1 MPSSCRTILTGAYF
15 LIVFDL
21 LRLFYTKIRLMA
33 QEQNYTVSYKIDVD
47 ATKGTTQVQD
57 FANAVKSLLTAK
69 NDLNPALN
77 NIKNMMMEIDRVFR
91 TKSGKKRDYKF
102 KVNIDTSK
110 TEEKLTRVKTLLS
123 EIRELSKGINVVVN
137 AGQPLDSKN
146 IKTKAKTLLDKK
158 LADERKAAIDKS
170 AADSVRTMMD
180 SQKSITKVVGK
191 INAAL
196 VSLEKGREVNIK
208 TDVAKQRL
216 QEILALMNRIKG
228 ASKMTLG
235 IGMGSPGKGTTPVAL
250 NYIKPPF
257 VYNPQRDYV
266 MPQAVS
272 DKLQER
278 LITGRALR
286 TQKAEFAR
294 ADEAAKLNMQRSL
307 IEAKGKEWDRQ
318 RIVRTNE
325 ANQRRAEA
333 EAAKA
338 IREKIRQQEQNAA
351 QAVMAV
357 RQQQRA
363 ATLGQTGKQ
372 RAAINRLQYVRTPSI
387 RNLPMMHMLNAYAMY
402 GMLRSEL
409 TQAVEYANIMTSAQS
424 ILRVADNDLT
434 TFENRF
440 EKMALYVRK
449 IGVETKFTAVEIG
462 GAVKYLAMAGMGIN
476 TINESIRPI
485 TNLALIGDN
494 DVSQIADL
502 ATNIMAGYD
511 IKSNSMGSVADILAS
526 TISRSNVNVIEMA
539 ESYKMAAGY
548 LRLSG
553 VDFTESA
560 AAVGLLGNMGV
571 KGTMAGTALRAMST
585 RFAKPTKES
594 QKTLDRL
601 GVKFTE
607 YRDIYG
613 KQVEK
618 LRPLADIFA
627 ELNAK
632 GATMGDMQAV
642 FGKIGGNAAM
652 MLVRNYDQLRT
663 LTTQNQASHGISSE
677 LAMVKQENTKGL
689 WDQVTSQF
697 SEAFMKGYE
706 VMEPV
711 IRSTLRDFLAKFNAA
726 DFARGLAS
734 IGQSILNIL
743 SLLGNVATW
752 FIRNFHWI
760 EPLLF
765 TGFVATRLFKLAG
778 ALTNVG
784 VALGYIGRQSVAGS
798 GLQMISSLAGLG
810 GGKLSFANKRSIV
823 TALSTAGVTG
833 KGAMTQALLSG
844 AGGVVGRTGLGLFA
858 TQVATG
864 NGLIGA
870 SASIGALGAG
880 AVAATAGIAGLIGA
894 LGWVV
899 YKTWKVKEAKDA
911 VLEEISANEKYRYPS
926 IEVLNT
932 SLSETYRKALDA
944 KKAVDEL
951 TAGKTIEESSGHK
964 IGAFTGNWWAAFLN
978 PFALA
983 GQAEYGGTSIDRY
996 SFADARQDDTRS
1008 AILTLARKDS
1018 QARVNSAYAAL
1029 GKARTDIEIGAFIQ
1043 NIQKSFGQ
1051 DTPKPDGTLWTQDKA
1066 GNITYKKG
1074 IGDLKDSDAH
1084 KLPHYAQY
1092 MNDTLVPQINLIATR
1107 YRQIMSSQ
1115 AAAQAAMVSGGFKF
1129 DLLTQKGFVL
1139 DKDGNWVRKT
1149 LDKNAT
1155 DKQREDALAGYQ
1167 EVHDQVVK
1175 FTASLRQTW
1184 GGSAEIAENIMKKA
1198 GFTRSLYSN
1207 EPDMADP
1214 QPFNANGITYNSG
1227 EPDDGMAGGNYSG
1240 TGKLSSAA
1248 PKQVIV
1254 NITNLLSV
1262 ETIKLLK
1269 SENGQSPEIQNLKE
1283 QMAQALIDVVH
1294 DFDASWNG

>member
-1 MPSSCRTILTGAYF
+1 
-15 LIVFDL
+15 
-21 LRLFYTKIRLMA
+21 MA
-33 QEQNYTVSYKIDVD
+33 QEQNYTVSYKIDVE
-47 ATKGTTQVQD
+47 ATQGTRQVQD
-57 FANAVKSLLTAK
+57 FANAVKSLLIAK
-69 NDLNPALN
+69 NDITPALT
-77 NIKNMMMEIDRVFR
+77 NIKNMMSEIDRVFR
-91 TKSGKKRDYKF
+91 TKSGKKRDYNF
-102 KVNIDTSK
+102 KVNIETSK

-123 EIRELSKGINVVVN
+123 EIGELSKGINLTIN
-137 AGQPLDSKN
+137 AGQPLDSKT
-146 IKTKAKTLLDKK
+146 IKAKAKTLLDKK
-158 LADERKAAIDKS
+158 LAEERKAAIDKS

-216 QEILALMNRIKG
+216 QEILALMNQIKG

-235 IGMGSPGKGTTPVAL
+235 IGMGSPGKGTTTVAP
-250 NYIKPPF
+250 NHIKPPF

-286 TQKAEFAR
+286 AQKSEFAR
-294 ADEAAKLNMQRSL
+294 ADEAAKLNMQRAL

-318 RIVRTNE
+318 RIARSNE
-325 ANQRRAEA
+325 TNQRRAEA

-338 IREKIRQQEQNAA
+338 IREKTRRQEQSAA
-351 QAVMAV
+351 QAVTAV

-363 ATLGQTGKQ
+363 ATLGQTNKQ

-387 RNLPMMHMLNAYAMY
+387 RNLPMMHMFNAYAMY
-402 GMLRSEL
+402 GMMRSQI
-409 TQAVEYANIMTSAQS
+409 TQAVEYSNIMTSAQS

-440 EKMALYVRK
+440 AKMALYVRK
-449 IGVETKFTAVEIG
+449 IGVETKFTAVEVA
-462 GAVKYLAMAGMGIN
+462 GAVKYLSMAGMGIE

-511 IKSNSMGSVADILAS
+511 IKSNSMNSVADILAS

-548 LRLSG
+548 MRLAG
-553 VDFTESA
+553 VEFSESSA
-560 AAVGLLGNMGV
+560 AIGILGNMGV
-571 KGTMAGTALRAMST
+571 KGTMAGTALRAMAT

-601 GVKFTE
+601 GMKFTE

-618 LRPLADIFA
+618 LRPLAEIFE

-632 GATMGDMQAV
+632 GATMGDMQAI

-652 MLVRNYDQLRT
+652 MFVRNYDQLRT
-663 LTTQNQASHGISSE
+663 LTTQNSGSHGISSE
-677 LAMVKQENTKGL
+677 LAKVKQDNTKGL
-689 WDQVTSQF
+689 WAQVTSQF
-697 SEAFMKGYE
+697 SESFMKGYDTL
-706 VMEPV
+706 EPV
-711 IRSTLRDFLAKFNAA
+711 IKTTLRDFLEKFKTAE
-726 DFARGLAS
+726 FSKGLAS

-752 FIRNFHWI
+752 FTRNFHWI
-760 EPLLF
+760 EPLFF

-784 VALGYIGRQSVAGS
+784 VALGYIGKQSVAGS
-798 GLQMISSLAGLG
+798 GLQMISSLVGLG

-823 TALSTAGVTG
+823 TALSAAGVTG
-833 KGAMTQALLSG
+833 KGAMTQALMSG
-844 AGGVVGRTGLGLFA
+844 AGGIAGRSGLGLFA

-880 AVAATAGIAGLIGA
+880 AVAATVGIAGLIGA
-894 LGWVV
+894 LGWVA

-911 VLEEISANEKYRYPS
+911 VLEEIVANEKYRYPS
-926 IEVLNT
+926 IDALNA
-932 SLSETYRKALDA
+932 SLSKTYQNALDA

-1092 MNDTLVPQINLIATR
+1092 MNGTVVPQINLIATR

-1115 AAAQAAMVSGGFKF
+1115 AAAQAAMASGGFKF
-1129 DLLTQKGFVL
+1129 DLLAQNGFVQ
-1139 DKDGNWVRKT
+1139 DKNGNWVQKT

-1155 DKQREDALAGYQ
+1155 DKQREDALADYQ
-1167 EVHDQVVK
+1167 EVHDKVVK

-1227 EPDDGMAGGNYSG
+1227 DPDDGMAGGNYSG

-1294 DFDASWNG
+1294 DIDASWNG

>member
-1 MPSSCRTILTGAYF
+1 
-15 LIVFDL
+15 
-21 LRLFYTKIRLMA
+21 MA
-33 QEQNYTVSYKIDVD
+33 QEQSYIVSYKIDVD

-57 FANAVKSLLTAK
+57 FANAVKSLMVAK
-69 NDLNPALN
+69 NDITPAVT
-77 NIKNMMMEIDRVFR
+77 NIKKMMSDIDAVFR
-91 TKSGKKRDYKF
+91 TKGGKKRDFSYKMQ
-102 KVNIDTSK
+102 IDTAKS
-110 TEEKLTRVKTLLS
+110 EEKLGRVKTLLT
-123 EIRELSKGINVVVN
+123 EIRELSKGINLTIN
-137 AGQPLDSKN
+137 AGQPLDSKTMKA
-146 IKTKAKTLLDKK
+146 KTKALLDKK
-158 LADERKAAIDKS
+158 LVDSRNAEIEKS
-170 AADSVRTMMD
+170 AASSVKAMME

-216 QEILALMNRIKG
+216 MEILSLMNQIKG

-235 IGMGSPGKGTTPVAL
+235 VGMGSPGKGATIVAP
-250 NYIKPPF
+250 NHIKPPF
-257 VYNPQRDYV
+257 IYNPQRDYIL
-266 MPQAVS
+266 PQAVS

-286 TQKAEFAR
+286 TQRAEFAR
-294 ADEAAKLNMQRSL
+294 ADETAKLNMQRAL

-318 RIVRTNE
+318 RSIRTNE

-338 IREKIRQQEQNAA
+338 IREKSRQQQQNAA
-351 QAVMAV
+351 QAVTAV

-363 ATLGQTGKQ
+363 AMLGQTNKQ

-402 GMLRSEL
+402 GMMRNQITE
-409 TQAVEYANIMTSAQS
+409 AVEYNNIMTSAQS

-440 EKMALYVRK
+440 AKMALYVRK
-449 IGVETKFTAVEIG
+449 IGVETKFTAVEVG
-462 GAVKYLAMAGMGIN
+462 GAVKYLSMAGMGIE

-511 IKSNSMGSVADILAS
+511 IKSNSMNSVADILAS

-548 LRLSG
+548 MRLAG
-553 VDFTESA
+553 VEFSESSA
-560 AAVGLLGNMGV
+560 AIGILGNMGV
-571 KGTMAGTALRAMST
+571 KGTMAGTALRAMAT

-618 LRPLADIFA
+618 LRPLADIFQ

-632 GATMGDMQAV
+632 GATMGDMQAI

-652 MLVRNYDQLRT
+652 MFVRNYDQLRT
-663 LTTQNQASHGISSE
+663 LSTQNSGSHGISSE
-677 LAMVKQENTKGL
+677 LAKVKQDNTKGL
-689 WDQVTSQF
+689 WAQVTSQF
-697 SEAFMKGYE
+697 SESFMKGYDIL
-706 VMEPV
+706 EPV
-711 IRSTLRDFLAKFNAA
+711 IKTTLRDFLEKFKTAE
-726 DFARGLAS
+726 FSKGLAS
-734 IGQSILNIL
+734 IGQSLLNIL

-752 FIRNFHWI
+752 FTRNFHWI
-760 EPLLF
+760 EPLIF
-765 TGFVATRLFKLAG
+765 TGFVGTRLFKLAG

-784 VALGYIGRQSVAGS
+784 VALGFLGKQSIAGS
-798 GLQMISSLAGLG
+798 GLQAISSLAGLG
-810 GGKLSFANKRSIV
+810 AGKLTFANKRALV
-823 TALSTAGVTG
+823 TALSAAGVTG
-833 KGAMTQALLSG
+833 KGAMAQALMSG
-844 AGGVVGRTGLGLFA
+844 AGGIVGRSGLGLFA

-880 AVAATAGIAGLIGA
+880 AVAATAGIAGLVGA
-894 LGWVV
+894 LGWVA

-911 VLEEISANEKYRYPS
+911 VLEEIVANEKYRYPS
-926 IEVLNT
+926 IEALNK
-932 SLSETYRKALDA
+932 SLFETYKNAVDA

-964 IGAFTGNWWAAFLN
+964 IGAFTGNWWAALLN

-983 GQAEYGGTSIDRY
+983 GQAEYGGASIGRY
-996 SFADARQDDTRS
+996 TFADARQDDTRN
-1008 AILTLARKDS
+1008 AIQTLARKDS
-1018 QARVNSAYAAL
+1018 QARINSAYAAL

-1051 DTPKPDGTLWTQDKA
+1051 KPPKPDDNLWTRDKV
-1066 GNITYKKG
+1066 GNIAYEKG
-1074 IGDLKDSDAH
+1074 VGDLKDSDAH
-1084 KLPHYAQY
+1084 KLPHYVQY
-1092 MNDTLVPQINLIATR
+1092 MNGTVVPQINLIATR

-1115 AAAQAAMVSGGFKF
+1115 AAAQKAMTSGGFNF
-1129 DLLTQKGFVL
+1129 DLLAQKGFIQ
-1139 DKDGNWVRKT
+1139 DKNGNWVQPP
-1149 LDKNAT
+1149 LGKNAT

-1167 EVHDQVVK
+1167 EVHDKAVK

-1227 EPDDGMAGGNYSG
+1227 GPDDGLAGGNYSG

-1269 SENGQSPEIQNLKE
+1269 SENGQAPEIQNLKE

>member
-1 MPSSCRTILTGAYF
+1 
-15 LIVFDL
+15 
-21 LRLFYTKIRLMA
+21 MA
-33 QEQNYTVSYKIDVD
+33 QEQNYIVGYKIEVD

-57 FANAVKSLLTAK
+57 FANAVKSLMLAK
-69 NDLNPALN
+69 NDIIPAVT
-77 NIKNMMMEIDRVFR
+77 NIKKMMSDIDAVFR
-91 TKSGKKRDYKF
+91 TKSGKKRDFSYKMQ
-102 KVNIDTSK
+102 IDTAKS
-110 TEEKLTRVKTLLS
+110 EEKLGRVKTLLT
-123 EIRELSKGINVVVN
+123 EIRELSKGINLTIN
-137 AGQPLDSKN
+137 AGQPLDSKTMKA
-146 IKTKAKTLLDKK
+146 KTKALLDKK
-158 LADERKAAIDKS
+158 LADSRNAEIEKS
-170 AADSVRTMMD
+170 AASSVKAMMD
-180 SQKSITKVVGK
+180 SQKNITKVVGK

-196 VSLEKGREVNIK
+196 ISLEKGREVNIK

-216 QEILALMNRIKG
+216 LEILSLMNQIKG

-235 IGMGSPGKGTTPVAL
+235 VGMGSPGKGVAVVAP
-250 NYIKPPF
+250 NHIKPPF

-266 MPQAVS
+266 LPQAVS

-286 TQKAEFAR
+286 TQRAEFAR
-294 ADEAAKLNMQRSL
+294 ADETAKLNMQRAL

-318 RIVRTNE
+318 RNIRASE
-325 ANQRRAEA
+325 ANQHRAEA

-338 IREKIRQQEQNAA
+338 IRERARQQQQNAA
-351 QAVMAV
+351 QAVTAV

-363 ATLGQTGKQ
+363 TMLGQTNKQ

-402 GMLRSEL
+402 GMMRSQI
-409 TQAVEYANIMTSAQS
+409 TQAVEYSNIMTSAQS

-440 EKMALYVRK
+440 SKMALYVRK
-449 IGVETKFTAVEIG
+449 IGVETKFTAVEVA
-462 GAVKYLAMAGMGIN
+462 GAVKYLSMAGMGIE

-511 IKSNSMGSVADILAS
+511 IKSNSMNSVADILAS

-548 LRLSG
+548 MRLAG
-553 VDFTESA
+553 VEFSESSA
-560 AAVGLLGNMGV
+560 AIGILGNMGV
-571 KGTMAGTALRAMST
+571 KGTMAGTALRAMAT

-618 LRPLADIFA
+618 LRPLTDIFQ

-632 GATMGDMQAV
+632 GATMGDMQAI

-652 MLVRNYDQLRT
+652 MFVRNYDQLRT
-663 LTTQNQASHGISSE
+663 LSTQNSGSHGISSE
-677 LAMVKQENTKGL
+677 LAKVKQDNTKGL
-689 WDQVTSQF
+689 WAQVTSQF
-697 SEAFMKGYE
+697 SESFMKGYDIL
-706 VMEPV
+706 EPV
-711 IRSTLRDFLAKFNAA
+711 IKTTLRDFLEKFKTAE
-726 DFARGLAS
+726 FSKGLAS
-734 IGQSILNIL
+734 IGQTLLNIL
-743 SLLGNVATW
+743 SLLGSVATW
-752 FIRNFHWI
+752 FTRNFHWI

-784 VALGYIGRQSVAGS
+784 VALGFLGKQSIAGS
-798 GLQMISSLAGLG
+798 GLQAISSLVGLG
-810 GGKLSFANKRSIV
+810 GGKLTFGNKRALI
-823 TALSTAGVTG
+823 TALSAAGVTG
-833 KGAMTQALLSG
+833 KGAMTQALMSS
-844 AGGVVGRTGLGLFA
+844 AGGVIGRSGLGLFA

-880 AVAATAGIAGLIGA
+880 AIAATAGIAGLIGA
-894 LGWVV
+894 LGWVA

-911 VLEEISANEKYRYPS
+911 VLEEIIANEKYRYPS
-926 IEVLNT
+926 IDALNA
-932 SLSETYRKALDA
+932 SLSETYKNAVDA

-951 TAGKTIEESSGHK
+951 TAGKTIEESSGQT
-964 IGAFTGNWWAAFLN
+964 IGAFTGNWWAALLN
-978 PFALA
+978 PFAMA
-983 GQAEYGGTSIDRY
+983 GQAEYGGTAIDRY
-996 SFADARQDDTRS
+996 TFADARQDDTRS
-1008 AILTLARKDS
+1008 AIQTLARKDS
-1018 QARVNSAYAAL
+1018 QARINSAYAAL

-1051 DTPKPDGTLWTQDKA
+1051 DAPKPDDALWTRDKA
-1066 GNITYKKG
+1066 GNIIYKKG

-1092 MNDTLVPQINLIATR
+1092 MNGTVVPQINLIAKR

-1115 AAAQAAMVSGGFKF
+1115 STAQAAMTAGGFDF
-1129 DLLTQKGFVL
+1129 DLLSKSGFVL
-1139 DKDGNWVRKT
+1139 GKDGNWAQT
-1149 LDKNAT
+1149 PLGKNAT
-1155 DKQREDALAGYQ
+1155 DQQREDALADYQ
-1167 EVHDQVVK
+1167 DVHDKVVK

-1227 EPDDGMAGGNYSG
+1227 DPDDGLAGGNYSG

-1269 SENGQSPEIQNLKE
+1269 SENGQTPEIQNLKE

>member
-1 MPSSCRTILTGAYF
+1 MS
-15 LIVFDL
+15 
-21 LRLFYTKIRLMA
+21 
-33 QEQNYTVSYKIDVD
+33 QEQNYTVSYTINVE
-47 ATKGTTQVQD
+47 ATKGTQQVQA
-57 FANAVKSLLTAK
+57 FADSIGKLVQAKASLSPAVE
-69 NDLNPALN
+69 
-77 NIKNMMMEIDRVFR
+77 NIKKMMDDIDKAFR
-91 TKSGKKRDYKF
+91 TKSGKKRDYSYKM
-102 KVNIDTSK
+102 NIDTSK
-110 TEEKLTRVKTLLS
+110 TEEKLTRVKTLLT
-123 EIRELSKGINVVVN
+123 EISTLSKGINLVIN
-137 AGQPLDSKN
+137 AGQSLDSKT
-146 IKTKAKTLLDKK
+146 IKSQTKALLNKK
-158 LADERKAAIDKS
+158 LTDERNASIEKS
-170 AADSVRTMMD
+170 AASSVKNMMD
-180 SQKSITKVVGK
+180 TQKRITKAIGK

-196 VSLEKGREVNIK
+196 ATLERGREINIQ
-208 TDVAKQRL
+208 TDVAKRRL
-216 QEILALMNRIKG
+216 QEILALMSQIKG

-235 IGMGSPGKGTTPVAL
+235 MGMGSPGKGGAVP
-250 NYIKPPF
+250 NHIKPPF

-266 MPQAVS
+266 LPQAVS
-272 DKLQER
+272 DKLQQR
-278 LITGRALR
+278 LITNRALAK
-286 TQKAEFAR
+286 QKAEFAR
-294 ADEAAKLNMQRSL
+294 GEDAAKVAMQRSMAD
-307 IEAKGKEWDRQ
+307 IRRQEWDRQ
-318 RIVRTNE
+318 RTVR
-325 ANQRRAEA
+325 ANDAAQKKAAA
-333 EAAKA
+333 EAARA
-338 IREKIRQQEQNAA
+338 ARERTRTEQRNAA
-351 QAVMAV
+351 QAVSAV

-363 ATLGQTGKQ
+363 VVTGQTNKQ

-402 GMLRSEL
+402 GFMKSQL
-409 TQAVEYANIMTSAQS
+409 TQAVEYSNIMTSAQS

-440 EKMALYVRK
+440 TKMALYVRK
-449 IGVETKFTAVEIG
+449 IGVETKFTAVEVA
-462 GAVKYLAMAGMGIN
+462 GAVKYLSMAGMGIE

-511 IKSNSMGSVADILAS
+511 IKSSSMNSVADILAS

-548 LRLSG
+548 MRLAG
-553 VDFTESA
+553 VEFSESSA
-560 AAVGLLGNMGV
+560 AIGILGNMGV
-571 KGTMAGTALRAMST
+571 KGTMAGTALRAMAT

-601 GVKFTE
+601 GIKFTE

-618 LRPLADIFA
+618 LRPLADIFS

-632 GATMGDMQAV
+632 GATMGDMQAI

-652 MLVRNYDQLRT
+652 MFVRNYDQLRT
-663 LTTQNQASHGISSE
+663 LTTQNSGSHGISSE
-677 LAMVKQENTKGL
+677 LAQVKQDNTKGL
-689 WDQVTSQF
+689 WAQVTSQL
-697 SEAFMKGYE
+697 SESFMSGYD
-706 VMEPV
+706 VLEPV
-711 IRSTLRDFLAKFNAA
+711 IKSTLRDFLSKFKAEE
-726 DFARGLAS
+726 FSRGLAS

-743 SLLGNVATW
+743 SLLGSVAAW
-752 FIRNFHWI
+752 FTRNFNWI

-765 TGFVATRLFKLAG
+765 TGFAATKLFKLAG
-778 ALTNVG
+778 ALTNIG
-784 VALGYIGRQSVAGS
+784 VALGFIGKQSAVGG
-798 GLQMISSLAGLG
+798 GLQAISSLVGLG
-810 GGKLSFANKRSIV
+810 GGKLSFGNKRAIV
-823 TALSTAGVTG
+823 TALSAAGVSG
-833 KGAMTQALLSG
+833 KGAMAQALMSG
-844 AGGVVGRTGLGLFA
+844 AGGIAARSGLGLFS

-870 SASIGALGAG
+870 GASIGALGAG
-880 AVAATAGIAGLIGA
+880 AVAATAGIAGLVGA
-894 LGWVV
+894 LGWVA

-911 VLEEISANEKYRYPS
+911 VLEEIVANEKYRYPS
-926 IEVLNT
+926 IDALNT

-983 GQAEYGGTSIDRY
+983 GQAEYGGTSIERY
-996 SFADARQDDTRS
+996 TYADARQDDTRS

-1043 NIQKSFGQ
+1043 NIQKTFGQ
-1051 DTPKPDGTLWTQDKA
+1051 DAPKPDDKLWSVDKA
-1066 GNITYKKG
+1066 GNIIYKKG
-1074 IGDLKDSDAH
+1074 IGDLNESDAH

-1092 MNDTLVPQINLIATR
+1092 MNTEIVPKIRMVADR

-1115 AAAQAAMVSGGFKF
+1115 ASAQAAMAEGGFNF
-1129 DLLTQKGFVL
+1129 GLLSQKGFVQ
-1139 DKDGNWVRKT
+1139 DKDGNWVQNP
-1149 LDKNAT
+1149 LGKNAT

-1167 EVHDQVVK
+1167 EVHDKVVK

-1207 EPDMADP
+1207 EPDLADP
-1214 QPFNANGITYNSG
+1214 QPFNANGISFNSG
-1227 EPDDGMAGGNYSG
+1227 DPDDGMAGGNYSG

-1262 ETIKLLK
+1262 ETIKLMK
-1269 SENGQSPEIQNLKE
+1269 SGEGQSPEIQNLKE

>member
-1 MPSSCRTILTGAYF
+1 
-15 LIVFDL
+15 
-21 LRLFYTKIRLMA
+21 MA
-33 QEQNYTVSYKIDVD
+33 QEQNYTVSYKIDVE
-47 ATKGTTQVQD
+47 ATQGTRQVQD
-57 FANAVKSLLTAK
+57 FANAVKSLLIAK
-69 NDLNPALN
+69 NDITPALT
-77 NIKNMMMEIDRVFR
+77 NIKNMMSEIDRVFR
-91 TKSGKKRDYKF
+91 TKSGKKRDYNF
-102 KVNIDTSK
+102 KVNIETSK

-123 EIRELSKGINVVVN
+123 EIGELSKGINLTIN
-137 AGQPLDSKN
+137 AGQPLDSKT
-146 IKTKAKTLLDKK
+146 IKAKAKTLLDKK
-158 LADERKAAIDKS
+158 LAEERKAAIDKS

-216 QEILALMNRIKG
+216 QEILALMNQIKG

-235 IGMGSPGKGTTPVAL
+235 IGMGSPGKGTTTVAP
-250 NYIKPPF
+250 NHIKPPF

-286 TQKAEFAR
+286 AQKSEFAR
-294 ADEAAKLNMQRSL
+294 ADEAAKLNMQRAL

-318 RIVRTNE
+318 RIARSNE
-325 ANQRRAEA
+325 TNQRRAEA

-338 IREKIRQQEQNAA
+338 IREKTRRQEQSAA
-351 QAVMAV
+351 QAVTAV

-363 ATLGQTGKQ
+363 ATLGQTNKQ

-387 RNLPMMHMLNAYAMY
+387 RNLPMMHMFNAYAMY
-402 GMLRSEL
+402 GMMRSQI
-409 TQAVEYANIMTSAQS
+409 TQAVEYSNIMTSAQS

-440 EKMALYVRK
+440 AKMALYVRK
-449 IGVETKFTAVEIG
+449 IGVETKFTAVEVA
-462 GAVKYLAMAGMGIN
+462 GAVKYLSMAGMGIE

-511 IKSNSMGSVADILAS
+511 IKSNSMNSVADILAS

-548 LRLSG
+548 MRLAG
-553 VDFTESA
+553 VEFSESSA
-560 AAVGLLGNMGV
+560 AIGILGNMGV
-571 KGTMAGTALRAMST
+571 KGTMAGTALRAMAT

-601 GVKFTE
+601 GMKFTE

-618 LRPLADIFA
+618 LRPLAEIFE

-632 GATMGDMQAV
+632 GATMGDMQAI

-652 MLVRNYDQLRT
+652 MFVRNYDQLRT
-663 LTTQNQASHGISSE
+663 LTTQNSGSHGISSE
-677 LAMVKQENTKGL
+677 LAKVKQDNTKGL
-689 WDQVTSQF
+689 WAQVTSQF
-697 SEAFMKGYE
+697 SESFMKGYDTL
-706 VMEPV
+706 EPV
-711 IRSTLRDFLAKFNAA
+711 IKTTLRDFLEKFKTAE
-726 DFARGLAS
+726 FSKGLAS

-752 FIRNFHWI
+752 FTRNFHWI
-760 EPLLF
+760 EPLFF

-784 VALGYIGRQSVAGS
+784 VALGYIGKQSVAGS
-798 GLQMISSLAGLG
+798 GLQMISSLVGLG

-823 TALSTAGVTG
+823 TALSAAGVTG
-833 KGAMTQALLSG
+833 KGAMTQ
-844 AGGVVGRTGLGLFA
+844 
-858 TQVATG
+858 
-864 NGLIGA
+864 GLIGA

-880 AVAATAGIAGLIGA
+880 AVAATVGIAGLIGA
-894 LGWVV
+894 LGWVA

-911 VLEEISANEKYRYPS
+911 VLEEIVANEKYRYPS
-926 IEVLNT
+926 IDALNA
-932 SLSETYRKALDA
+932 SLSKTYQNALDA

-1092 MNDTLVPQINLIATR
+1092 MNGTVVPQINLIATR

-1115 AAAQAAMVSGGFKF
+1115 AAAQAAMASGGFKF
-1129 DLLTQKGFVL
+1129 DLLAQNGFVQ
-1139 DKDGNWVRKT
+1139 DKNGNWVQKT

-1155 DKQREDALAGYQ
+1155 DKQREDALADYQ
-1167 EVHDQVVK
+1167 EVHDKVVK

-1227 EPDDGMAGGNYSG
+1227 DPDDGMAGGNYSG

>member
-1 MPSSCRTILTGAYF
+1 
-15 LIVFDL
+15 
-21 LRLFYTKIRLMA
+21 MA

-77 NIKNMMMEIDRVFR
+77 NIKNMMSEIDRVFR
-91 TKSGKKRDYKF
+91 TKSGKKRDYNF

-137 AGQPLDSKN
+137 AGQPLDSKS

-216 QEILALMNRIKG
+216 QEILALMNQIKG

-235 IGMGSPGKGTTPVAL
+235 IGMGSPGKGTTPVAP
-250 NYIKPPF
+250 NHIKPPF

-294 ADEAAKLNMQRSL
+294 ADEVAKLNMQRAL

-325 ANQRRAEA
+325 TNQRRAEA

-338 IREKIRQQEQNAA
+338 IREKTRQQEQNAA
-351 QAVMAV
+351 QAVSAV

-363 ATLGQTGKQ
+363 ATLGQTNKQ

-387 RNLPMMHMLNAYAMY
+387 RNLPMMHMFNAYAMY
-402 GMLRSEL
+402 GMMRSQI

-424 ILRVADNDLT
+424 ILRVADNDLS

-548 LRLSG
+548 LRMSG
-553 VDFTESA
+553 IDFTESA
-560 AAVGLLGNMGV
+560 AAVGILSNMGV

-618 LRPLADIFA
+618 LRPLADIFE

-632 GATMGDMQAV
+632 GATMGDMQAI

-652 MLVRNYDQLRT
+652 MFVRNYDQLRT
-663 LTTQNQASHGISSE
+663 LTIQNQASHGISSE

-697 SEAFMKGYE
+697 SEAFMKGYD

-734 IGQSILNIL
+734 IGQSMLNIL

-752 FIRNFHWI
+752 FTRNFHWI

-784 VALGYIGRQSVAGS
+784 VALGYIGKQSVAGS
-798 GLQMISSLAGLG
+798 GLQMISSLVGLG
-810 GGKLSFANKRSIV
+810 VGKLSFANKRSIV
-823 TALSTAGVTG
+823 TALSAAGVTG
-833 KGAMTQALLSG
+833 KGAMTQALMSG
-844 AGGVVGRTGLGLFA
+844 AGGIVGRSGLGLFA

-894 LGWVV
+894 LGWVA

-911 VLEEISANEKYRYPS
+911 VLEEIVANEKYRYPS
-926 IEVLNT
+926 IDALNT

-1043 NIQKSFGQ
+1043 NIQESFGQ
-1051 DTPKPDGTLWTQDKA
+1051 DTPKSDGTLWTQDKA

-1092 MNDTLVPQINLIATR
+1092 MNGTVVPQINLMATR

-1115 AAAQAAMVSGGFKF
+1115 AAAQAAMTSGGFNF
-1129 DLLTQKGFVL
+1129 DLLSQKGFIQ
-1139 DKDGNWVRKT
+1139 DKDGNWVQKP
-1149 LDKNAT
+1149 LGKNAT

-1167 EVHDQVVK
+1167 EVHDKVVK

-1227 EPDDGMAGGNYSG
+1227 DPDDGMAGGNYSG

>member
-1 MPSSCRTILTGAYF
+1 
-15 LIVFDL
+15 
-21 LRLFYTKIRLMA
+21 MA
-33 QEQNYTVSYKIDVD
+33 QEQSYIVSYKIDVD

-57 FANAVKSLLTAK
+57 FANAVKSLMVAK
-69 NDLNPALN
+69 NDITPAVT
-77 NIKNMMMEIDRVFR
+77 NIKKMMSDIDAVFR
-91 TKSGKKRDYKF
+91 TKSGKKRDFSYKMQ
-102 KVNIDTSK
+102 IDTAKS
-110 TEEKLTRVKTLLS
+110 EEKLGRVKTLLS
-123 EIRELSKGINVVVN
+123 EIRELSKGINLTIN
-137 AGQPLDSKN
+137 AGQSLDSKTMKA
-146 IKTKAKTLLDKK
+146 KTKALLDKK
-158 LADERKAAIDKS
+158 LVDSRNAEIEKS
-170 AADSVRTMMD
+170 AASSVKAMME

-196 VSLEKGREVNIK
+196 ISLEKGREVNIK

-216 QEILALMNRIKG
+216 MEILSLMNQIKG

-235 IGMGSPGKGTTPVAL
+235 IGMGSPGKGAAIVAP
-250 NYIKPPF
+250 NHIKPPF

-266 MPQAVS
+266 LPQAVS

-286 TQKAEFAR
+286 TQRAEFAR
-294 ADEAAKLNMQRSL
+294 ADETAKLNMQRAL

-318 RIVRTNE
+318 RNIRTSE
-325 ANQRRAEA
+325 ANQRRAEV
-333 EAAKA
+333 EAAKV
-338 IREKIRQQEQNAA
+338 IRERARQQQQNAA
-351 QAVMAV
+351 QVVTAV

-363 ATLGQTGKQ
+363 AMLGQTNKQ

-402 GMLRSEL
+402 GMMRSQI
-409 TQAVEYANIMTSAQS
+409 TQAVEYSNIMTSAQS

-440 EKMALYVRK
+440 SKMALYVRK
-449 IGVETKFTAVEIG
+449 IGVETKFTAVEVA
-462 GAVKYLAMAGMGIN
+462 GAVKYLSMAGMGIG

-511 IKSNSMGSVADILAS
+511 IKSNSMNSVADILAS

-548 LRLSG
+548 MRLAG
-553 VDFTESA
+553 VEFSESSA
-560 AAVGLLGNMGV
+560 AIGILGNMGV
-571 KGTMAGTALRAMST
+571 KGTMAGTALRAMAT

-618 LRPLADIFA
+618 LRPLADIFQ

-632 GATMGDMQAV
+632 GATMGDMQAI

-652 MLVRNYDQLRT
+652 MFVRNYNQLRT
-663 LTTQNQASHGISSE
+663 LSTQNSGSHGISSE
-677 LAMVKQENTKGL
+677 LAKVKQDNTKGL
-689 WDQVTSQF
+689 WAQVTSQF
-697 SEAFMKGYE
+697 SESFMKGYDIL
-706 VMEPV
+706 EPV
-711 IRSTLRDFLAKFNAA
+711 IKTTLRDFLEKFKTAE
-726 DFARGLAS
+726 FSKGLAS
-734 IGQSILNIL
+734 IGQSLLNIL
-743 SLLGNVATW
+743 SLLGSVATW
-752 FIRNFHWI
+752 FTRNFHWI

-778 ALTNVG
+778 ALSNVG
-784 VALGYIGRQSVAGS
+784 VALGFLGKQSIAGS
-798 GLQMISSLAGLG
+798 GLQAISSLVGLG
-810 GGKLSFANKRSIV
+810 GGKLTFGNKRALV
-823 TALSTAGVTG
+823 TALSAAGVTG
-833 KGAMTQALLSG
+833 KGAMSQALMSG
-844 AGGVVGRTGLGLFA
+844 AGGIVGRSGLGLFA

-880 AVAATAGIAGLIGA
+880 AVAATAGITGLIGA
-894 LGWVV
+894 LGWVA

-911 VLEEISANEKYRYPS
+911 VLEEIIANEKYRYPS
-926 IEVLNT
+926 IDALNT
-932 SLSETYRKALDA
+932 SLSETYKNAVDA

-978 PFALA
+978 PFAMA
-983 GQAEYGGTSIDRY
+983 GQAEYGGTSISNY
-996 SFADARQDDTRS
+996 TFADARQDDTRS
-1008 AILTLARKDS
+1008 AIETLARKDS
-1018 QARVNSAYAAL
+1018 QARINSAYAAL

-1043 NIQKSFGQ
+1043 NIQKSFGHNA
-1051 DTPKPDGTLWTQDKA
+1051 PKPDNALWTQDKA
-1066 GNITYKKG
+1066 GNIIYKKG

-1092 MNDTLVPQINLIATR
+1092 MNGTVVPQINLIAKR

-1115 AAAQAAMVSGGFKF
+1115 AAAQTAMTAGGFNF

-1139 DKDGNWVRKT
+1139 DKNGNWVQKP
-1149 LDKNAT
+1149 LGKNAT

-1167 EVHDQVVK
+1167 EVHDKVVK

-1207 EPDMADP
+1207 EPDMADT
-1214 QPFNANGITYNSG
+1214 QPFNANGITYSSG
-1227 EPDDGMAGGNYSG
+1227 SPDDGMAGGNYSG

-1269 SENGQSPEIQNLKE
+1269 SENGQTPEIQNLKE

>member
-1 MPSSCRTILTGAYF
+1 
-15 LIVFDL
+15 
-21 LRLFYTKIRLMA
+21 MA

-57 FANAVKSLLTAK
+57 FANAVKSLLLAK
-69 NDLNPALN
+69 NDINPALT
-77 NIKNMMMEIDRVFR
+77 NIKKMMTDIDKVFR
-91 TKSGKKRDYKF
+91 TKGGKKRDYNYKMS
-102 KVNIDTSK
+102 IDTSK
-110 TEEKLTRVKTLLS
+110 SEEKLDRVKTLLT
-123 EIRELSKGINVVVN
+123 EIQGLSKGINLTIN
-137 AGQPLDSKN
+137 TGQPLDAKTMKA
-146 IKTKAKTLLDKK
+146 KTKALLDKK
-158 LADERKAAIDKS
+158 LVDGRNAEIERNAASSVKA
-170 AADSVRTMMD
+170 MME

-196 VSLEKGREVNIK
+196 ISLEKGREVNIK
-208 TDVAKQRL
+208 TDVARQRL
-216 QEILALMNRIKG
+216 LEILSLMNQIKG

-235 IGMGSPGKGTTPVAL
+235 VGMGSPGKGAATIAP
-250 NYIKPPF
+250 NHIKPPF

-266 MPQAVS
+266 LPQAAS

-286 TQKAEFAR
+286 TQRAEFAR
-294 ADEAAKLNMQRSL
+294 TDEAAKLGMQRAL
-307 IEAKGKEWDRQ
+307 IESKGKEWDRQ
-318 RIVRTNE
+318 RIVRTSE

-338 IREKIRQQEQNAA
+338 IREKTRQQEHSAA
-351 QAVMAV
+351 QAVAAV

-363 ATLGQTGKQ
+363 AMVGQTNKQ

-387 RNLPMMHMLNAYAMY
+387 RNLPMMHMFNAYAMY
-402 GMLRSEL
+402 GMMRSQITE
-409 TQAVEYANIMTSAQS
+409 AVEYSNIMTSAQS
-424 ILRVADNDLT
+424 ILRVADNDLS

-440 EKMALYVRK
+440 AKMALYVRQ

-462 GAVKYLAMAGMGIN
+462 GAVKYLAMAGMGVE

-511 IKSNSMGSVADILAS
+511 IKGGSMNSVADILAS
-526 TISRSNVNVIEMA
+526 TISRSNVNIIEMA

-548 LRLSG
+548 LRMSG
-553 VDFTESA
+553 VEFTESA
-560 AAVGLLGNMGV
+560 AAIGILSNMGV

-585 RFAKPTKES
+585 RFAKPTRES
-594 QKTLDRL
+594 QGVLDRL

-618 LRPLADIFA
+618 LRPLADIFQ

-632 GATMGDMQAV
+632 GATMGDMQAI

-652 MLVRNYDQLRT
+652 MFVRNYEQLRT
-663 LTTQNQASHGISSE
+663 LATQNQGSHGISSE
-677 LAMVKQENTKGL
+677 LAKVKQENTKGL

-697 SEAFMKGYE
+697 SESFMKGYD
-706 VMEPV
+706 VLEPV
-711 IRSTLRDFLAKFNAA
+711 VKTTLRDFLSKFKADEFAK
-726 DFARGLAS
+726 GLAS
-734 IGQSILNIL
+734 IGQAILSILSTL
-743 SLLGNVATW
+743 ASVAAW
-752 FIRNFHWI
+752 FTRNFHWI

-778 ALTNVG
+778 AITNIG
-784 VALGYIGRQSVAGS
+784 VALGFMSKQSAAAS
-798 GLQMISSLAGLG
+798 GLQAITSLVGLG
-810 GGKLSFANKRSIV
+810 GGKLTFGNKRAIV
-823 TALSTAGVTG
+823 SALSGAGISG
-833 KGAMTQALLSG
+833 KGAMKQALMSG
-844 AGGVVGRTGLGLFA
+844 AGGVVGRSGIGLFA

-870 SASIGALGAG
+870 ASSIGALGAG

-894 LGWVV
+894 LGWVA
-899 YKTWKVKEAKDA
+899 YKTWQVKKAKDA
-911 VLEEISANEKYRYPS
+911 VLEEITANEKYRYPS
-926 IEVLNT
+926 IDALNA
-932 SLSETYRKALDA
+932 SLSKTYENALNA

-951 TAGKTIEESSGHK
+951 TAGKTIEESSGQK
-964 IGAFTGNWWAAFLN
+964 IGAFTGNWWTAILS
-978 PFALA
+978 
-983 GQAEYGGTSIDRY
+983 GMGSGMTGCYGGYNSTQYQYTFS
-996 SFADARQDDTRS
+996 DARQDDTRA
-1008 AILTLARKDS
+1008 AIRTLARKDS
-1018 QARVNSAYAAL
+1018 QSRINSAYAEL
-1029 GKARTDIEIGAFIQ
+1029 GKARTDIEIGAFLQ
-1043 NIQKSFGQ
+1043 NVRTNFGQ
-1051 DTPKPDGTLWTQDKA
+1051 DENKLDTNLFSLDKN
-1066 GNITYKKG
+1066 GNATYSKG
-1074 IGDLKDSDAH
+1074 IGDMKEAEAY
-1084 KLPHYAQY
+1084 KLYDYAKY
-1092 MNDTLVPQINLIATR
+1092 MNTTVVPQITR
-1107 YRQIMSSQ
+1107 VAQQYRTIMSSSQ
-1115 AAAQAAMVSGGFKF
+1115 AAQAALRVGGFNFKS
-1129 DLLTQKGFVL
+1129 LTDSGFRQ
-1139 DKDGNWVRKT
+1139 DKDGNWVQKQ

-1155 DKQREDALAGYQ
+1155 DNEREDALADYQ
-1167 EVHDQVVK
+1167 RVHNNVVQ
-1175 FTASLRQTW
+1175 FTAALRQTW
-1184 GGSAEIAENIMKKA
+1184 GGSAEIADNIMRKA
-1198 GFTRSLYSN
+1198 GFTRFLTSN

-1227 EPDDGMAGGNYSG
+1227 DPDDGLAGGNYSG

-1262 ETIKLLK
+1262 ETIKLLAG
-1269 SENGQSPEIQNLKE
+1269 EEGLPTEIKNLKE

>member
-1 MPSSCRTILTGAYF
+1 
-15 LIVFDL
+15 
-21 LRLFYTKIRLMA
+21 MA
-33 QEQNYTVSYKIDVD
+33 QEQNYTVSYKINVE
-47 ATKGTTQVQD
+47 ATQGTRQVQD

-69 NDLNPALN
+69 NDINPALT
-77 NIKNMMMEIDRVFR
+77 NIKNMMSEIDRVFR
-91 TKSGKKRDYKF
+91 TKSGKKRDYSF
-102 KVNIDTSK
+102 KVNIDTGK

-123 EIRELSKGINVVVN
+123 EIHELSKGINIVIN
-137 AGQPLDSKN
+137 AGQPLDSKT
-146 IKTKAKTLLDKK
+146 IKSNAKK
-158 LADERKAAIDKS
+158 LLNKKQLEEQKGAIERDAAS
-170 AADSVRTMMD
+170 AVKTMME

-196 VSLEKGREVNIK
+196 ISLEKGREVNIK

-216 QEILALMNRIKG
+216 QEILALMNQIKG

-235 IGMGSPGKGTTPVAL
+235 IGMGSPGKGTATVAP
-250 NYIKPPF
+250 NHIKPPF

-286 TQKAEFAR
+286 GQKAEFAR
-294 ADEAAKLNMQRSL
+294 ADEAAKLNMQRTL

-333 EAAKA
+333 QAAKA
-338 IREKIRQQEQNAA
+338 VREKTRQQEQNAA
-351 QAVMAV
+351 QAVTGV

-363 ATLGQTGKQ
+363 AMLGQTNKQ

-387 RNLPMMHMLNAYAMY
+387 RSLPMMHMFNAYAMY
-402 GMLRSEL
+402 GMMRSQITE
-409 TQAVEYANIMTSAQS
+409 AVEYSNIMTSAQS

-434 TFENRF
+434 TFEHRF
-440 EKMALYVRK
+440 EKMALYVRQ

-462 GAVKYLAMAGMGIN
+462 AAIKYLAMAGMGVN

-511 IKSNSMGSVADILAS
+511 IKSNSMNSVADILAS

-548 LRLSG
+548 MRLAG
-553 VDFTESA
+553 VEFSESSA
-560 AAVGLLGNMGV
+560 AIGILGNMGV

-585 RFAKPTKES
+585 RFAKPTRES

-618 LRPLADIFA
+618 LRPLADIFE
-627 ELNAK
+627 ELNKK
-632 GATMGDMQAV
+632 GATMGDMQAI

-652 MLVRNYDQLRT
+652 MFVRNYDQLRT
-663 LTTQNQASHGISSE
+663 LSTQNSGSHGISQE
-677 LAMVKQENTKGL
+677 LAKVKQENTKGL

-697 SEAFMKGYE
+697 SESFMKGYDIL
-706 VMEPV
+706 EPV
-711 IRSTLRDFLAKFNAA
+711 IKSTLRDFLSKFKA
-726 DFARGLAS
+726 DEFTKGLAS
-734 IGQSILNIL
+734 IGQAIL
-743 SLLGNVATW
+743 SLLSTLASIAAW
-752 FIRNFHWI
+752 FTRNFHWI

-784 VALGYIGRQSVAGS
+784 VALGFIGKQSVAGT
-798 GLQMISSLAGLG
+798 GLQAISSLVGLG
-810 GGKLSFANKRSIV
+810 GGKLTFGNKRAIV
-823 TALSTAGVTG
+823 SALSGAGISG
-833 KGAMTQALLSG
+833 KGAMKQALMTG
-844 AGGVVGRTGLGLFA
+844 TGGIAARSGLGLFA

-870 SASIGALGAG
+870 GASIGALGTTAL
-880 AVAATAGIAGLIGA
+880 AATAGVAALAGAI
-894 LGWVV
+894 GWVA
-899 YKTWKVKEAKDA
+899 YKTWQVKKAKDA
-911 VLEEISANEKYRYPS
+911 VLEEITTNEKYRYPS
-926 IEVLNT
+926 IEALNK
-932 SLSETYRKALDA
+932 SLATTYETAMNARKEVDA
-944 KKAVDEL
+944 L
-951 TAGKTIEESSGHK
+951 TAGKTIEGSSGHK
-964 IGAFTGNWWAAFLN
+964 IGAFTGNWWTAVLSGMG
-978 PFALA
+978 A
-983 GQAEYGGTSIDRY
+983 GMAGRYGGYNSTQYQYTLS
-996 SFADARQDDTRS
+996 DARQDDTRN

-1018 QARVNSAYAAL
+1018 QGRINSAYAEL
-1029 GKARTDIEIGAFIQ
+1029 GKARTGIEIGAFLQ
-1043 NIQKSFGQ
+1043 NIQSNFGQ
-1051 DTPKPDGTLWTQDKA
+1051 DENKLDRTLFTLDKNGKA
-1066 GNITYKKG
+1066 IYDKGVGEMKEGDAYKLH
-1074 IGDLKDSDAH
+1074 D
-1084 KLPHYAQY
+1084 YAKY
-1092 MNDTLVPQINLIATR
+1092 MNTTVVPEITR
-1107 YRQIMSSQ
+1107 FAQQYRTIMSSSE
-1115 AAAQAAMVSGGFKF
+1115 AAQAALRAGGFSFKSLINGNF
-1129 DLLTQKGFVL
+1129 HQ
-1139 DKDGNWVRKT
+1139 DKEGNWVQKT

-1155 DKQREDALAGYQ
+1155 DKEREDALASYQ
-1167 EVHDQVVK
+1167 SAHNNVVR
-1175 FTASLRQTW
+1175 FTAALRQTW
-1184 GGSAEIAENIMKKA
+1184 GGSAEIAENIMRKA
-1198 GFTRSLYSN
+1198 GFTRFLTSN
-1207 EPDMADP
+1207 EPDYADP
-1214 QPFNANGITYNSG
+1214 RPFDANGITYNSG
-1227 EPDDGMAGGNYSG
+1227 DPDDGMAGGNYSG